1 MTPERLAELQAMR
14 FTTGLNA
21 ACGHFDTDV
30 ERELYQLAAQ
40 CWNAMQD
47 LLRDREQ
54 LLRAN
59 AEAAEELATWTGAL
73 R

>member
-1 MTPERLAELQAMR
+1 MSDLTPERLSEIRSLAP
-14 FTTGLNA
+14 TSDSIDCWA
-21 ACGHFDTDV
+21 AV
-30 ERELYQLAAQ
+30 
-40 CWNAMQD
+40 QD

-59 AEAAEELATWTGAL
+59 SEAAEELATWTGAL